1 MTVDRRLSLSANNG
15 QPCAGYKSRCSSGVE
30 HFLGK
35 EEVVSSI
42 LINGSDSFLKRILK
56 DALIEQSRSCGKVV
70 SSILINGS
78 DSFLK
83 RILKDALIEQ
93 SRSCGKVVSSI

>member
-1 MTVDRRLSLSANNG
+1 V
-15 QPCAGYKSRCSSGVE
+15 VE

-42 LINGSDSFLKRILK
+42 LINGSGFKIFV
-56 DALIEQSRSCGKVV
+56 ANNTASRWIGKVV

-78 DSFLK
+78 GFK
-83 RILKDALIEQ
+83 IL
-93 SRSCGKVVSSI
+93 